1 MLLGT
6 ILGKNR
12 VIAMEDHTYLT
23 AYYDFLHIGYEVKAV
38 KQDES
43 GMCISSLK
51 DSGAQIAYVMP
62 SHQFPAGTVM
72 PLKRRMALLD
82 WAEEAENRYIIEDDY
97 GRAVCR
103 AEKSF
108 FSNRVQSRPEDTGV
122 ILKRRRI

>member
-1 MLLGT
+1 
-6 ILGKNR
+6 
-12 VIAMEDHTYLT
+12 MEDHTYLT

-82 WAEEAENRYIIEDDY
+82 WAEEAEIATSLRMITTASSVTAESLF
-97 GRAVCR
+97 RLCR
-103 AEKSF
+103 
-108 FSNRVQSRPEDTGV
+108 DLTGAGV
-122 ILKRRRI
+122 